1 MRYNVSDEISKKL
14 VELEIAN
21 RELMLTM
28 YDAIEETLKKFDGKI
43 FSKRIETALKK
54 NVSENIRVK
63 REFNSVIIEFYFENR
78 MVEYNNSIA
87 YLKNSY
93 EYFAHMT
100 AYSEQYPHILDNEKL
115 VYSEVLKELE
125 KTKEYLK
132 ESVDKMKTALTE
144 INNILTEYEEL
155 REKCREFNSKTNWA
169 ITEYYG
175 IKYFSET

>member
-1 MRYNVSDEISKKL
+1 MIYNVSYETDKRL

-54 NVSENIRVK
+54 NVSANIRVK
-63 REFNSVIIEFYFENR
+63 REFNSIIIEFHFENR
-78 MVEYNNSIA
+78 MVEYDNRVA
-87 YLKNSY
+87 YLKNSS
-93 EYFAHMT
+93 EYFAYMP
-100 AYSEQYPHILDNEKL
+100 AYSEQLDNEKL

-132 ESVDKMKTALTE
+132 ESVDMMKTALTDLQKSV
-144 INNILTEYEEL
+144 IFLPDMKN
-155 REKCREFNSKTNWA
+155 
-169 ITEYYG
+169 
-175 IKYFSET
+175 